1 MATSVQRRARRFTLS
16 HRAGFWT
23 VAAAFVVVMA
33 ISALPTPLYV
43 LYERRDHFSSLV
55 VTVIFAVYALGVMT
69 SLFLAGHVSDWFGRR
84 RVLIPAILLNAASA
98 ALFIVWPSL
107 PGLLTAR
114 VISGFAVGAV
124 TATATAYLA
133 DLHRARETAAGRRAE
148 LVATA
153 ANLGGIGIGPLSAGL
168 LAQFLPDPLILP
180 FAVFG
185 ALAVG
190 LALAVRL
197 VPETGGVAERP
208 RYRTQRI
215 SVPPAGRSRFFAAAA
230 GGLIAFSV
238 FGLFS
243 SLAPSFL
250 AVTLGYRSHAL
261 AGATAF
267 AVFAAG
273 AVAQSLLGGV
283 GTRRMTATGLVLLT
297 AGLALVTVAVWLPDL
312 AAFLAGGVL
321 CGSGA
326 GLLTKGGIDTV
337 LELAPAEVRAEG
349 LATFF
354 LAAYLG
360 LSVPIVGLGVATQYV
375 SGRVSLLGFAGVL
388 VLALAV
394 VGPALLGK
402 APRRRRGPRSG
413 NVRAATLE

>member
-1 MATSVQRRARRFTLS
+1 MDDRRLTVS
-16 HRAGFWT
+16 HGAGFWT

-43 LYERRDHFSSLV
+43 LYEQRDHFSGLV
-55 VTVIFAVYALGVMT
+55 VTVIFAVYAVGVIT

-98 ALFIVWPSL
+98 VLFIVWPSL
-107 PGLLTAR
+107 PGLLVAR
-114 VISGFAVGAV
+114 VISGFAVGAM

-133 DLHRARETAAGRRAE
+133 DLHRARGSAASGRRAE

-153 ANLGGIGIGPLSAGL
+153 ANLGGIGLGPLSAGL

-180 FAVFG
+180 FAVF
-185 ALAVG
+185 AVLAVG

-197 VPETGGVAERP
+197 VPEMAGVAERP
-208 RYRTQRI
+208 RYRTQRL
-215 SVPPAGRSRFFAAAA
+215 SVPPAGRTRFFAAAA
-230 GGLIAFSV
+230 GGTVAFAV
-238 FGLFS
+238 FGLFT
-243 SLAPSFL
+243 SLAPTFL

-273 AVAQSLLGGV
+273 AVAQSLLARL
-283 GTRRMTATGLVLLT
+283 GTRRMTATGLVLLV
-297 AGLALVTVAVWLPDL
+297 AGLALLTVATWLPDL

-326 GLLTKGGIDTV
+326 GLLTKGGIDIV
-337 LELAPAEVRAEG
+337 LEVAPEEVRAEG

-354 LAAYLG
+354 LASYLG

-388 VLALAV
+388 VLALTA
-394 VGPALLGK
+394 VGPLLLGK
-402 APRRRRGPRSG
+402 SPRRRGRTDEISYQGAG
-413 NVRAATLE
+413 T

>member
-1 MATSVQRRARRFTLS
+1 MPTKRFSVS
-16 HRAGFWT
+16 HGAGFWM

-33 ISALPTPLYV
+33 TSAIPTPLYV
-43 LYERRDHFSSLV
+43 LYERRDHFSGFV
-55 VTVIFAVYALGVMT
+55 VTIIFAVYAVGVIT

-84 RVLIPAILLNAASA
+84 PVLIPAILLNVASA

-107 PGLLTAR
+107 PGLLVAR
-114 VISGFAVGAV
+114 VIAGFAVGAV

-133 DLHRARETAAGRRAE
+133 DLHRARSTGASGRRAE

-153 ANLGGIGIGPLSAGL
+153 ANLGGIGVGPLSAGL

-185 ALAVG
+185 ALALG
-190 LALAVRL
+190 LAVAVRL
-197 VPETGGVAERP
+197 VPETAGVAERP
-208 RYRTQRI
+208 RYRTQRM
-215 SVPPAGRSRFFAAAA
+215 SVPPAGRARFFAAAA
-230 GGLIAFSV
+230 SGTIAFAV
-238 FGLFS
+238 FGLFT

-267 AVFAAG
+267 LVFAAG
-273 AVAQSLLGGV
+273 AVAQSLLARL
-283 GTRRMTATGLVLLT
+283 GTRRMTAV
-297 AGLALVTVAVWLPDL
+297 GLALLVAGLTVLTVATWLPDL

-360 LSVPIVGLGVATQYV
+360 LSVPIIGLGVATQYL

-388 VLALAV
+388 VLALGA
-394 VGPALLGK
+394 VGPSLLGGS
-402 APRRRRGPRSG
+402 PWRRWRGPPEEL
-413 NVRAATLE
+413 NYQRAAT